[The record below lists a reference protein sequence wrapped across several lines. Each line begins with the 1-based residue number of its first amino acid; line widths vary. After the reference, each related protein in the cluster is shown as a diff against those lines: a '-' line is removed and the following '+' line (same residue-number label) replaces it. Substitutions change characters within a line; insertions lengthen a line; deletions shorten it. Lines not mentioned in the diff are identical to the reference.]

1 MVTNN
6 ISESIALWKLL
17 IFMDSKGWYNKRI
30 RVLGDSELIIKQIKN
45 IYRVSNND
53 IRVIQREIKE
63 FLKRFKDLSIIHV
76 PREYN
81 ELANERA

>member
-1 MVTNN
+1 MTNN

-17 IFMDSKGWYNKRI
+17 IFMDFKGWCNKKI

-45 IYRVSNND
+45 IYWVNNND

-81 ELANERA
+81 ELANTRA